1 MDARHPRSY
10 IFRGQGQGWG
20 SGVAG
25 LPGPG
30 PGGRARRAGATG
42 SSMAPSTERKCTG
55 RRVYSS
61 SGYCMERMRCATRL
75 ATRYARYSLEPDV
88 SASRVDA
95 GALAGMPAARARTGE
110 AGAARRGHRDG
121 LPRCRGREAE
131 AAARASRARPA
142 SANGARQLDGTH
154 PRADAR
160 ADFVF
165 RRAVGPAR
173 EKSFRKVACVGVISW
188 RTGPPEYTCMQY

>member
-1 MDARHPRSY
+1 MLWRVYRLLY
-10 IFRGQGQGWG
+10 IRYLYAPYILCNTVFRGQGQGWG

-30 PGGRARRAGATG
+30 SRARRAGATG
-42 SSMAPSTERKCTG
+42 SSMAPSTEGKCTG

-75 ATRYARYSLEPDV
+75 ATRYARYSLEADV

-95 GALAGMPAARARTGE
+95 GALAGMPATRARTGE

-121 LPRCRGREAE
+121 SPRCSGREAE
-131 AAARASRARPA
+131 AEPRASRARPLT
-142 SANGARQLDGTH
+142 ANG
-154 PRADAR
+154 
-160 ADFVF
+160 
-165 RRAVGPAR
+165 
-173 EKSFRKVACVGVISW
+173 
-188 RTGPPEYTCMQY
+188 

>member
-1 MDARHPRSY
+1 MESVTLLVSSDTTSVLLNLLIVRYGLLRDTLRCRRYKYLGARARAGGPAS
-10 IFRGQGQGWG
+10 RGC
-20 SGVAG
+20 
-25 LPGPG
+25 P
-30 PGGRARRAGATG
+30 GRAAGREGLRAPPARDRGPG
-42 SSMAPSTERKCTG
+42 SSMAPSTEGKCTG

-95 GALAGMPAARARTGE
+95 GALAGMPATRARTGE

-131 AAARASRARPA
+131 AAARASRARPLTA
-142 SANGARQLDGTH
+142 PVS
-154 PRADAR
+154 
-160 ADFVF
+160 
-165 RRAVGPAR
+165 
-173 EKSFRKVACVGVISW
+173 
-188 RTGPPEYTCMQY
+188 